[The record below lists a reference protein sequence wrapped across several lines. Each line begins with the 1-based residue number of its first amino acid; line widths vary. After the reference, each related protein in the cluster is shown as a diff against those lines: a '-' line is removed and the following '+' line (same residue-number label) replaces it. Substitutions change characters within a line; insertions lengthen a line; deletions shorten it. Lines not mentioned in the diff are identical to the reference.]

1 VQMRLTVGALAA
13 VLALPAAA
21 QDGGWDSDRALE
33 LVARAQ
39 ERRQVALADT
49 GLVDYQ
55 ADARGYV
62 YFYLDRRDTGERTL
76 VKTDQVA
83 LDVFWKAPDRAKQ
96 RIVGLRD
103 ARNLPTDIQYHED
116 HLTVVLDNFG
126 DLIRLGDGDEV
137 RDVLHPAAPAAASL
151 YEYRLADSSS
161 IRLPGAGEPVRVYQ
175 LQVRPR
181 DVSRPAFVGTM
192 FVDRRSG
199 DIVRMEFTFT
209 PVSYVDPQLDYI
221 NVRLE
226 NGLHKG
232 RFWLP
237 FQQQVELRRQLREL
251 GLPAGGMI
259 RGTMRISNYRFNQG
273 LPDGVFV
280 GRPVVSVPVE
290 QRRAFPF
297 EAPIDA
303 ELREVGL
310 GGAAE
315 LGEVR
320 RQAAELLGRR
330 LLTGLPASRLELASA
345 SSTLRYNRAEG
356 LALGAGFRTAPAE
369 RTALALR
376 GGFAFGARHPFAE
389 AAAWRGERPARTGL
403 GLYLNQPRDA
413 FSVGPVV
420 SGAMNTLTALLAGYD
435 FTDPFYASGGE
446 LRVEHP
452 LAAGWE
458 GEARARVER
467 HRSARTTAKF
477 SVLGGAEHF
486 RRVEPVHQ
494 GTLLGGTLGARRRL
508 PPEVGRGWGA
518 GASLEG
524 GRLAGEWQ
532 TFTYVRPMLDATYV
546 VRSHGGAELLL
557 EGSAGAALGREPRQ
571 AGFRVGGRGTVPG
584 FDFRSLEGDRF
595 AVARATASTD
605 LVPRFVRGRLT
616 AYAGGAWPEKDTAYG
631 SPPAPQPLLPPRRT
645 AASLGAGVGIF
656 FDILRLDVA
665 RGIGRGGRW
674 EVIVEAS
681 PAFWDFL

>member
-1 VQMRLTVGALAA
+1 MQISLIAAGLAAALAA
-13 VLALPAAA
+13 PAAA
-21 QDGGWDSDRALE
+21 QEGGWGSERALE

-39 ERRQVALADT
+39 ERRAVALADT
-49 GLVDYQ
+49 GLVDYR

-83 LDVFWKAPDRAKQ
+83 LDVLWKAPDRAKQ

-103 ARNLPTDIQYHED
+103 VRNLPTDIHYHED

-137 RDVLHPAAPAAASL
+137 RDVLHPAAPAGPSL
-151 YEYRLADSSS
+151 YEYRLADSTT

-181 DVSRPAFVGTM
+181 DTSRPALVGTM
-192 FVDRRSG
+192 YVDRRQG

-209 PVSYVDPQLDYI
+209 PSSYVDPQLDYI
-221 NVRLE
+221 NVLLE

-237 FQQQVELRRQLREL
+237 NRQQVELRRQLREL

-259 RGTMRISNYRFNQG
+259 RGTMRISNYRFNEG
-273 LPDGVFV
+273 LPDALFIG
-280 GRPVVSVPVE
+280 PAVVSVAHD

-297 EAPIDA
+297 EEPIDA

-310 GGAAE
+310 SGEVE

-320 RQAAELLGRR
+320 RQAAELLGRQ
-330 LLTGLPASRLELASA
+330 LLSGLPASRLELASA

-356 LALGAGFRTAPAE
+356 LALGIGYRTAPAE
-369 RTALALR
+369 RALLAVR
-376 GGFAFGARHPFAE
+376 GGIALGTGRPWAE
-389 AAAWRGERPARTGL
+389 ADGWLGERPRRVGAGL
-403 GLYLNQPRDA
+403 HLNQPRDA
-413 FSVGPVV
+413 GSVRPVV

-435 FTDPFYASGGE
+435 FTDPYYASGGE
-446 LRVEHP
+446 LRLERP
-452 LAAGWE
+452 LGARWT

-467 HRSARTTAKF
+467 HRSAWTATERSLF
-477 SVLGGAEHF
+477 GGGGSF
-486 RRVEPVHQ
+486 RPVDPVSE
-494 GTLLGGTLGARRRL
+494 GTFTGGTLAARRRV
-508 PPEVGRGWGA
+508 PAEVGRGWGA
-518 GASLEG
+518 GVEVVGGRIAGDSTLAYARPIVDAVFVMRGAGGGTELMLEG
-524 GRLAGEWQ
+524 A
-532 TFTYVRPMLDATYV
+532 
-546 VRSHGGAELLL
+546 
-557 EGSAGAALGREPRQ
+557 AGAVVGDVPRQ
-571 AGFRVGGRGTVPG
+571 ATVRIGGRGTVPG
-584 FDFRSLEGDRF
+584 HPFRAHGRDRF
-595 AVARATASTD
+595 ALARGTLSTE
-605 LVPRFVRGRLT
+605 LVPRFLRGRLLG
-616 AYAGGAWPEKDTAYG
+616 AAGWAGHPGEPPPGIVLPEAGAIY
-631 SPPAPQPLLPPRRT
+631 SV
-645 AASLGAGVGIF
+645 GAGVGIF
-656 FDILRLDVA
+656 FDVLRVDMA
-665 RGIGRGGRW
+665 RGFRGEGRW

>member
-1 VQMRLTVGALAA
+1 MQTRWTAAALAT
-13 VLALPAAA
+13 VLAAPAAA
-21 QDGGWDSDRALE
+21 QERGWGSERALE

-49 GLVDYQ
+49 GLADYR

-137 RDVLHPAAPAAASL
+137 RDVLHPAAPAAPSL
-151 YEYRLADSSS
+151 YEYRLADSSTV
-161 IRLPGAGEPVRVYQ
+161 RLPGAGEPVRVYQ

-181 DVSRPAFVGTM
+181 DRSRPAFVGTM

-237 FQQQVELRRQLREL
+237 YQQQVELRRQLREL

-273 LPDGVFV
+273 LADAVFA
-280 GRPVVSVPVE
+280 GPPVVSVPVE
-290 QRRAFPF
+290 QRRAFGF
-297 EAPIDA
+297 EEPIDA

-310 GGAAE
+310 SGAVE

-320 RQAAELLGRR
+320 RQAAELLGRQ

-369 RTALALR
+369 RTVLAVR
-376 GGFAFGARHPFAE
+376 GGFAFGAAHPFAE
-389 AAAWRGERPARTGL
+389 AEAWRGELPARAGV
-403 GLYLNQPRDA
+403 GLYLNRPRDA
-413 FSVGPVV
+413 FSTGPVV
-420 SGAMNTLTALLAGYD
+420 SGAMNTLSALLAGHD
-435 FTDPFYASGGE
+435 FSDPFYASGGE
-446 LRVEHP
+446 LRLERP
-452 LAAGWE
+452 LARGWA

-467 HRSARTTAKF
+467 QRSAEATSDF
-477 SVLGGAEHF
+477 SVFGGSAHF
-486 RRVEPVHQ
+486 RPLEPVHE
-494 GTLLGGTLGARRRL
+494 GTVLGAVVAARRRL

-518 GASLEG
+518 GLSLEA
-524 GRLAGEWQ
+524 GRLAGEGVS
-532 TFTYVRPMLDATYV
+532 FTYGRPLLDASYV
-546 VRSHGGAELLL
+546 LRGGRGAELLL
-557 EGSAGAALGREPRQ
+557 EGAAGAALGDVPRQ
-571 AGFRVGGRGTVPG
+571 ARFRIGGRGTVPG
-584 FDFRSLEGDRF
+584 YGFRSLEGDRF
-595 AVARATASTD
+595 ALARATASTD
-605 LVPRFVRGRLT
+605 LVPHFVRGRLI
-616 AYAGGAWPEKDTAYG
+616 AAGGSAWWEGTPAGPRLMMTRPVVPRTGTAF
-631 SPPAPQPLLPPRRT
+631 
-645 AASLGAGVGIF
+645 SLGAGVGIF

-665 RGIGRGGRW
+665 RGIGREGRW